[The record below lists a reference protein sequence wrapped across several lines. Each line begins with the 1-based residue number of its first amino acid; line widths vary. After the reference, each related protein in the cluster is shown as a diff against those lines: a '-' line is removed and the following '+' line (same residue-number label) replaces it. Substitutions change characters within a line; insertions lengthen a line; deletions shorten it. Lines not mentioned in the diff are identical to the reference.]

1 MCPLRKLVTQLIDH
15 VGEGSGIKYQ
25 YRVGLIRH
33 CRACRETKTAQQCPN
48 RGPSRHVFRAP
59 SHTSFAVYA
68 RIYRYCSILTGMKQ
82 MVRFR
87 VDFTETC
94 SLGPGKIE
102 MLESIQRTGS
112 LRQAAHALGMSYRR
126 AWLLLDGLNRS
137 FSERASTASIGGQ
150 GGGGVTLTPF
160 GLEIIRCYR

>member
-1 MCPLRKLVTQLIDH
+1 
-15 VGEGSGIKYQ
+15 
-25 YRVGLIRH
+25 
-33 CRACRETKTAQQCPN
+33 
-48 RGPSRHVFRAP
+48 
-59 SHTSFAVYA
+59 
-68 RIYRYCSILTGMKQ
+68 MKQ

-102 MLESIQRTGS
+102 LLESIQRTGS

-137 FSERASTASIGGQ
+137 FSEPASTASIGGQ

-160 GLEIIRCYR
+160 GLEIIRCYRAAAQGIDSVARQELQTIAGKALAIAPKEPGSRRKRLSRSTAGAPERD

>member
-1 MCPLRKLVTQLIDH
+1 ML
-15 VGEGSGIKYQ
+15 
-25 YRVGLIRH
+25 
-33 CRACRETKTAQQCPN
+33 
-48 RGPSRHVFRAP
+48 
-59 SHTSFAVYA
+59 HT
-68 RIYRYCSILTGMKQ
+68 MKE

-87 VDFTETC
+87 VDFTDVC

-102 MLESIQRTGS
+102 LLESIQKTGS

-137 FSERASTASIGGQ
+137 FSEPASTASIGGQ

-160 GLEIIRCYR
+160 GLEIIRCYRAAAQAIDSVARQELQTIAPKALVTAPKETGARRKRLARSAAGAPERD